1 MASKKKL
8 RKKKQKTK
16 KVKSRNPYALGL
28 ALRNGSGYHSS
39 KKYNRNL
46 EKRKQR
52 KESEQE

>member
-16 KVKSRNPYALGL
+16 KVKNRNPYALGL
-28 ALRNGSGYHSS
+28 ALRNGAGFHSN

-52 KESEQE
+52 KESEEE